1 MLELIQDIDKELAQ
15 SKSDALIIIGDSTY
29 GNPSL
34 AYVVGAVA
42 TRGGIYLKNTGS
54 KPLLIVSEIDIGTSK
69 KGIVQDIRSYSQFGY
84 LELANELGE
93 RKARMEVCVRAL
105 KELKV
110 KGKVCLA
117 GKVEAGMALIW
128 AEYLKG
134 KGYAVTLD
142 EDIVDRVRT
151 TKDNVEIDRIR
162 NVGRKTEKVV
172 TATIKMLTGC
182 KEDRDGKLKSDKGKA
197 LTVGDVKA
205 FIRMRLAEENLV
217 ASEDTIFAPGSEG
230 ADPHNPGE
238 EATVIRTNTPIVY
251 DIFPQEVGGYCFDTT
266 RTIVIGKAS
275 EEVKKA
281 YSDVLESQ
289 LLALDTIKTGVPARE
304 VMKKVC
310 EFLATRGHKT
320 PIYYTEKNIPMTDGF
335 IHGLG
340 HGVGLTIGEPPMLR
354 LTSTEILTEGS
365 VTTVEPGVYY
375 PRKFGVRVEDI
386 VVARTGRAE
395 NLSTLPK
402 ELEVS

>member
-1 MLELIQDIDKELAQ
+1 LIQDIDKELSQ
-15 SKSDALIIIGDSTY
+15 SKSDALIVIGDSTY

-42 TRGGIYLKNTGS
+42 ARGGIYIKKTDS
-54 KPLLIVSEIDIGTSK
+54 KPLLIVGEMDIGTAK
-69 KGIVQDIRSYSQFGY
+69 KGIVKDIKSYYRFGY
-84 LELANELGE
+84 LELAMELGRVKAE
-93 RKARMEVCVRAL
+93 REVCVRAL

-110 KGKVCLA
+110 RGKVCLA
-117 GKVEAGMALIW
+117 GKVEAGATLGW
-128 AEYLKG
+128 TEYLKE

-151 TKDNVEIDRIR
+151 TKDNVEIDKIR

-172 TATIKMLTGC
+172 TATIKMLTEC
-182 KEDRDGKLKSDKGKA
+182 KADTDGLLKSEKGKA
-197 LTVGDVKA
+197 LTVADVKA
-205 FIRMRLAEENLV
+205 FIRIRLAEENLV

-230 ADPHNPGE
+230 ADPHNLGE
-238 EATVIRTNTPIVY
+238 EATVIRVNTPIVY

-266 RTIVIGKAS
+266 RTFVIGKAP

-281 YSDVLESQ
+281 YNDVLGSQ
-289 LLALDTIKTGVPARE
+289 QLALDTIKSGVPAKE

-310 EFLATRGHKT
+310 EFLSKRGHKT
-320 PIYYTEKNIPMTDGF
+320 PLYYIGKNVPVTEGF
-335 IHGLG
+335 THGLG
-340 HGVGLTIGEPPMLR
+340 HGVGLTIGEPPYLG

-375 PRKFGVRVEDI
+375 PGKFGVRIEDI
-386 VVARTGRAE
+386 VVVRKNKAE
-395 NLSTLPK
+395 NLSTLAK
-402 ELEVS
+402 ELEIS

>member
-1 MLELIQDIDKELAQ
+1 LIQDIDKELSK
-15 SKSDALIIIGDSTY
+15 SKSDALVIIGDSTY

-34 AYVVGAVA
+34 AYVVGATA
-42 TRGGIYLKNTGS
+42 TRGGIYIRNVGG
-54 KPLLIVSEIDIGTSK
+54 KPLLIVSEIDIGTSR
-69 KGIVQDIRSYSQFGY
+69 KGIVRDLRSYSQFGY

-93 RKARMEVCVRAL
+93 RKAKMEVCVRAL

-110 KGKVCLA
+110 KGNVCLA
-117 GKVEAGMALIW
+117 GKVEAGTALNW

-134 KGYAVTLD
+134 RGFGVTID
-142 EDIVDRVRT
+142 EDMVDRVRT
-151 TKDNVEIDRIR
+151 TKDSVEIDKIR

-172 TATIKMLTGC
+172 NATKKMLTAC
-182 KEDRDGKLKSDKGKA
+182 KVDKDGKLKSDKGKP
-197 LTVGDVKA
+197 LTVADVKA
-205 FIRMRLAEENLV
+205 FIRMRLAEENLI

-238 EATVIRTNTPIVY
+238 EATVIRINTPIVY

-266 RTIVIGKAS
+266 RTIVIGKAP

-281 YSDVLESQ
+281 YNDVLQSQ
-289 LLALDTIKTGVPARE
+289 LLAIDTIKSGVPAKE
-304 VMKKVC
+304 VMRKVC

-320 PIYYTEKNIPMTDGF
+320 PIYYTERNIPMTDGF

-354 LTSTEILTEGS
+354 LASTEILTEGS

-375 PRKFGVRVEDI
+375 PGKFGVRVEDI
-386 VVARTGRAE
+386 VVARTNKAE
-395 NLSTLPK
+395 NLSTLTK
-402 ELEVS
+402 ELEIS

>member
-1 MLELIQDIDKELAQ
+1 LIQDIDKEL
-15 SKSDALIIIGDSTY
+15 SKSKSEALIIIGDSTY

-34 AYVVGAVA
+34 AYTVGAVA
-42 TRGGIYLKNTGS
+42 TRGGIYIKNTGN
-54 KPLLIVSEIDIGTSK
+54 KPLLIVSEIDLGTSR
-69 KGIVQDIRSYSQFGY
+69 KGIVQDIRPYSQFGY
-84 LELANELGE
+84 LELAKELGE
-93 RKARMEVCVRAL
+93 PKARMEVCVRAL

-117 GKVEAGMALIW
+117 GKVEAGTALNW

-134 KGYAVTLD
+134 KGYSVSLD
-142 EDIVDRVRT
+142 EDIVDRIRM
-151 TKDNVEIDRIR
+151 TKSNTEIERIR

-172 TATIKMLTGC
+172 TATIKMLTEC
-182 KEDRDGKLKSDKGKA
+182 KTDKEGKLKSDKGKN

-205 FIRMRLAEENLV
+205 FIRIRLAEENLV
-217 ASEDTIFAPGSEG
+217 ATEDTIFAPGAEG

-238 EATVIRTNTPIVY
+238 EATSVRTNTPIVY

-266 RTIVIGKAS
+266 RTIVVGKAS
-275 EEVKKA
+275 AEVKKA
-281 YSDVLESQ
+281 YNDVLESQ
-289 LLALDTIKTGVPARE
+289 LLALDIIKTGMPAKE

-310 EFLATRGHKT
+310 DFLAARGHRT
-320 PIYYTEKNIPMTDGF
+320 PFYYTEKNTPMTDGF

-340 HGVGLTIGEPPMLR
+340 HGVGLTIGEPPYLR
-354 LTSTEILTEGS
+354 LTSNETLNEGS

-375 PRKFGVRVEDI
+375 PSKFGVRVEDI
-386 VVARTGRAE
+386 VVARKDKSE

>member
-1 MLELIQDIDKELAQ
+1 MIQDIDRELSK
-15 SKSDALIIIGDSTY
+15 SKSDALVVIGDSTY

-34 AYVVGAVA
+34 AYVVGAVV
-42 TRGGIYLKNTGS
+42 TRGGIYIKSAGN
-54 KPLLIVSEIDIGTSK
+54 KPLLIVSEIDLGTSR
-69 KGIVQDIRSYSQFGY
+69 KGIVQDIRSYSRFGG
-84 LELANELGE
+84 LELAKELGE
-93 RKARMEVCVRAL
+93 PKARMEVCVRAL

-110 KGKVCLA
+110 KGKLLLA
-117 GKVEAGMALIW
+117 GKVEAGTALNW
-128 AEYLKG
+128 AEYLKS
-134 KGYAVTLD
+134 KGYSMSLD
-142 EDIVDRVRT
+142 EYMVDRVRM
-151 TKDNVEIDRIR
+151 TKDDAEIDRIR
-162 NVGRKTEKVV
+162 DVGRKTEKVV
-172 TATIKMLTGC
+172 LATIKMLTAC
-182 KEDRDGKLKSDKGKA
+182 KTDKDGKLKSDKGKS

-205 FIRMRLAEENLV
+205 FIRMSIAGENLV
-217 ASEDTIFAPGSEG
+217 ATEDTIFAPGPEG

-238 EATVIRTNTPIVY
+238 ESTVIRTNTPIVY

-275 EEVKKA
+275 AEVKKA

-289 LLALDTIKTGVPARE
+289 LLALDAIKTGVQGKE

-310 EFLATRGHKT
+310 DFLASRGHRT
-320 PIYYTEKNIPMTDGF
+320 PVYYTEKNTPMVDGF

-340 HGVGLTIGEPPMLR
+340 HGVGLTIGEPPYLR
-354 LTSTEILTEGS
+354 LTSDEALSEGS

-375 PRKFGVRVEDI
+375 PGRFGVRVEDI
-386 VVARTGRAE
+386 AVVRKDRAE